1 MFRAGAIPLGVGLR
15 ICMEGWG
22 AICARICSGA
32 LGRAS
37 LKEKHHKSVISA
49 NHNLV
54 PRDFSLAVP
63 WLPRPKAR
71 EKSLGTRLCQ
81 SPSHATIGGCGD
93 YVTNTRFCKLML
105 TTPQWENQKKVW
117 NDLCS

>member
-22 AICARICSGA
+22 AICARIDSGA

-54 PRDFSLAVP
+54 PRGFSLAWWWGRQRPSFSHPAPKPGKSP
-63 WLPRPKAR
+63 WN
-71 EKSLGTRLCQ
+71 EVGE
-81 SPSHATIGGCGD
+81 I
-93 YVTNTRFCKLML
+93 VENL
-105 TTPQWENQKKVW
+105 TDE
-117 NDLCS
+117 